1 MTYWFFIL
9 PLAND
14 STDLLEDSL
23 CLRAGELEHLTAI
36 HQPHSKAA
44 LIFNKHLQI
53 NQFSLKSLSFPP
65 PLPPLFLSP
74 SLPHLTS
81 LMSEMWCIS
90 FRLVGISNTF
100 NISTREMTRPHPHTC
115 SVTGICR
122 ATCLN
127 IRKFTPLNSI
137 CQVSVCVYGDKII
150 IHLLLLTQEHQL
162 LSRQEGNIRH
172 IRSST

>member
-53 NQFSLKSLSFPP
+53 NQFTLKSLSSPP
-65 PLPPLFLSP
+65 PPPPPSFSLPLSP
-74 SLPHLTS
+74 
-81 LMSEMWCIS
+81 IS
-90 FRLVGISNTF
+90 
-100 NISTREMTRPHPHTC
+100 
-115 SVTGICR
+115 
-122 ATCLN
+122 
-127 IRKFTPLNSI
+127 PL
-137 CQVSVCVYGDKII
+137 
-150 IHLLLLTQEHQL
+150 
-162 LSRQEGNIRH
+162 
-172 IRSST
+172 